1 MNKLYLPLLIFLLS
15 PWTNALLQ
23 AQSLNSTVPNLKIK
37 KTDSQGIEQS
47 FTVQDAVQLVRFF
60 MAQDGIERCE
70 SDLYNRKLKLVA
82 RPDIDIY
89 ALLQK
94 NAIRDKIAALGYSIT
109 PNHTTAPIAP
119 IADKPSEIPSNPTV
133 SSDPAPKNAASSGK
147 TTSTTDK
154 KALLEK
160 AKALSAAKSGSET
173 PAKSPATAKP
183 DCADCGEVKLD
194 QQLKESITKNA
205 DYGGSELMIDLPLG
219 NFDDGSNSDINPV
232 PNHLQAPAPSKEQQ
246 LNPPPMNQHQLD
258 SLRQILFKK
267 RPK

>member
-1 MNKLYLPLLIFLLS
+1 MYFRLLIFILS
-15 PWTNALLQ
+15 SWATTFLQ

-94 NAIRDKIAALGYSIT
+94 NTIRDKMAALGYNIT
-109 PNHTTAPIAP
+109 PSHTAPIA
-119 IADKPSEIPSNPTV
+119 DTPSGTPNNPAV
-133 SSDPAPKNAASSGK
+133 SSDPTPKNAASSGK
-147 TTSTTDK
+147 TTTTTDK

-160 AKALSAAKSGSET
+160 AKALSAAKSGSAA
-173 PAKSPATAKP
+173 PAKSTSPATAKP

-205 DYGGSELMIDLPLG
+205 DYGGSELMIDMPLG
-219 NFDDGSNSDINPV
+219 NFDGSSGSGASPM
-232 PNHLQAPAPSKEQQ
+232 PNHPQTTSPSKEQQ
-246 LNPPPMNQHQLD
+246 LSPPPMNQHQLD

>member
-15 PWTNALLQ
+15 PWTTALLQ

-94 NAIRDKIAALGYSIT
+94 NTIRDKMTALGYSIT
-109 PNHTTAPIAP
+109 PNHAAP
-119 IADKPSEIPSNPTV
+119 IADKPSGIPNNPAV
-133 SSDPAPKNAASSGK
+133 SSDPTPKNTAPSGK
-147 TTSTTDK
+147 TTTTTDK

-160 AKALSAAKSGSET
+160 SKALSAAKSGSAA
-173 PAKSPATAKP
+173 PAKSSSPATAKP

-194 QQLKESITKNA
+194 QQLKDSITKNA
-205 DYGGSELMIDLPLG
+205 DYGGSELMIDMPLG
-219 NFDDGSNSDINPV
+219 NFDGSSGSSASPM
-232 PNHLQAPAPSKEQQ
+232 PNHPQTTSPSKEQQ
-246 LNPPPMNQHQLD
+246 LSPPPPMNQHQLD